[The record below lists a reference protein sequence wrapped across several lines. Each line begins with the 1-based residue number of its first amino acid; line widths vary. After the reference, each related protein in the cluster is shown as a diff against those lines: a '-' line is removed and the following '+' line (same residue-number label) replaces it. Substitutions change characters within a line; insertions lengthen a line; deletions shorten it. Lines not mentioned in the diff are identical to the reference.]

1 MKCYGTEKNNGKNTH
16 YMESSFIQHHQP
28 YLFTHMSKLSPKRV
42 STRSSTLFLQIL
54 IFYAYI
60 LQFYTVNS
68 FTTTFIPRIQTHH
81 GSKVIT
87 PEKLENIQS
96 IRKTGKEMIPNRN
109 HRRNFSP
116 CYSHNSENE
125 SIKAKS
131 DAIDNERRNHVKNTL
146 TIDKMRSYAVSIGR
160 LRKADF
166 KDHSKNSKTI
176 VDTKV
181 SHTSKKKKKLLHNT
195 NAPISTARSFV
206 RSLNDET
213 ILLYK
218 GLNIFIEG
226 GSSAAINFFN
236 DQDIKT
242 ISLTHDK
249 TSELKD
255 AMNYSAIQAI
265 RAFADTGDFVWI
277 LKTLD
282 AFVDYATIFAVT
294 RSLLHKGSDDGDDD
308 FNSSLLQPRIFGEA
322 ITGLVKGT
330 KANTSKL
337 RYVWNMLLSVTNCK
351 NHENEDFLKKKL
363 TDGGIKENSLEDII
377 REINVSKS
385 NAYIL
390 DSYPGAFELNSMI
403 NALSRHNKLRAAL
416 NLYKDVSKP
425 PATNETKEQLSVTGI
440 MTCPIEID
448 SYTISSIFKILAES
462 IPEPDPS
469 ITDDLYISDS
479 SLPGG
484 KTQRRKRGKDKLQRD
499 SPCWQWREA
508 MEILDE
514 LSISNQKK
522 HFSAVDGRNGR
533 IPLNYYVYSALLK
546 VNEKASELFQSN
558 KNRHNGAQ
566 VAMEI
571 LQHMRVSLFLDFFN
585 SMILCFADI
594 FFNIFRECSS

>member
-1 MKCYGTEKNNGKNTH
+1 MVCVNQNTKMKCYGTEKNNDKNVH

-28 YLFTHMSKLSPKRV
+28 YLFAHMSKLSPKRV
-42 STRSSTLFLQIL
+42 STHSRTLFLKIL

-60 LQFYTVNS
+60 LQFYTVYS

-81 GSKVIT
+81 DSKVIN
-87 PEKLENIQS
+87 PEKLEKILS
-96 IRKTGKEMIPNRN
+96 IRKTGKEMIPNTN
-109 HRRNFSP
+109 HRQNFFP
-116 CYSHNSENE
+116 YYSHNSENE
-125 SIKAKS
+125 SIKTNS
-131 DAIDNERRNHVKNTL
+131 DVIDGEHRNHVKNTL
-146 TIDKMRSYAVSIGR
+146 TIDKIRSYAVSIGR
-160 LRKADF
+160 LRNADF
-166 KDHSKNSKTI
+166 NDHSQNLNTI

-206 RSLNDET
+206 RSLKDET
-213 ILLYK
+213 ILLYE
-218 GLNIFIEG
+218 GLNIFIDE
-226 GSSAAINFFN
+226 GSSAAKKFFN

-242 ISLTHDK
+242 ISLTQDK
-249 TSELKD
+249 ISELKD

-277 LKTLD
+277 LRTLD
-282 AFVDYATIFAVT
+282 AFIDYATIFAVT
-294 RSLLHKGSDDGDDD
+294 KSLLHKGSDDDNYY

-322 ITGLVKGT
+322 ITGLVEGT

-337 RYVWNMLLSVTNCK
+337 RYVWNMLLSITNCK
-351 NHENEDFLKKKL
+351 NHDNEDFLMKKL
-363 TDGGIKENSLEDII
+363 TNGGIKENSVEDII

-416 NLYKDVSKP
+416 NLYKDVSKSP
-425 PATNETKEQLSVTGI
+425 QTIETKEQLSVIGI
-440 MTCPIEID
+440 KTCPIEID
-448 SYTISSIFKILAES
+448 AYTISSIFNILAES

-484 KTQRRKRGKDKLQRD
+484 KTQKRKRGKDKLQRD

-514 LSISNQKK
+514 LSISNKK
-522 HFSAVDGRNGR
+522 HHFSAVGSRNGR
-533 IPLNYYVYSALLK
+533 MPLNNYVYSALLK

-571 LQHMRVSLFLDFFN
+571 LQHMRVSLFLEYF
-585 SMILCFADI
+585 
-594 FFNIFRECSS
+594 